1 MLRRALLLLPLVLLV
16 GCAHDDGQ
24 RGVRSPVGVPT
35 PTPIPE
41 PPVTPTITVE
51 YRVTGTIPNTQI
63 TYFSASQGTAQVK
76 TDLPWT
82 VRYETEDLHPFL
94 YLAAETPFDNVVTGT
109 LTVQIF
115 VNDRLFR
122 EARGTGFSLA
132 ISASGE
138 VP

>member
-1 MLRRALLLLPLVLLV
+1 MRYLLLLPLLLF
-16 GCAHDDGQ
+16 GCSHDDGQ
-24 RGVRSPVGVPT
+24 QGVRAPVGVVT

-41 PPVTPTITVE
+41 PPVVPTITVE
-51 YRVTGTIPNTQI
+51 YRVTGTIPNTNI
-63 TYFSASQGTAQVK
+63 TYFSAQQGTAQVT

-82 VRYETEDLHPFL
+82 VRYTTTDLHPFL
-94 YLAAETPFDNVVTGT
+94 FLQAETPFDNFTTGS

-115 VNDRLFR
+115 VNDVLFR